1 MRSILTLSLLT
12 LAACGNGPDPG
23 ARSGGGEPPP
33 PAPSTAK
40 ATVRIDGSST
50 VFPITEAVAEEFRAE
65 NKARVTIGVSGTGGG
80 FKKFCAGETD
90 ISGASRHIK
99 DSEKELCAAAGVEY
113 LELAVAYDG
122 ISVVVNP
129 ANDWAAHLTTDELK
143 RIWEPEAQGTIT
155 NWNQVRADFPD
166 KPLALFGPGVDSG
179 TFDYF
184 TKKIVGTEQ
193 ASRGDFTAS
202 EDDNVLVHGVAT
214 DEGGLGF
221 FGYAYYIENQDRLKV
236 LPIQHGDGEPVTPT
250 VETIADM
257 SYAPL
262 SRPIF
267 IYVSKASS
275 ARPEVGAFIDFYL
288 EHGGELALAVG
299 YSGRPAAAAAE
310 VTQAWAGFRVPVGG

>member
-1 MRSILTLSLLT
+1 MRSVLTLSLLT
-12 LAACGNGPDPG
+12 LAACGNAPEP
-23 ARSGGGEPPP
+23 ATPGGGA
-33 PAPSTAK
+33 PAPASARD

-50 VFPITEAVAEEFRAE
+50 VFPITEAVAEEFRAG
-65 NKARVTIGVSGTGGG
+65 NKSRVTIGVSGTGGG
-80 FKKFCAGETD
+80 FEKFCAGETD

-99 DSEKELCAAAGVEY
+99 DSEKELCAAGGVEY

-122 ISVVVNP
+122 ISVVANP
-129 ANDWAAHLTTDELK
+129 ANDWAEHLTTDELK
-143 RIWEPEAQGTIT
+143 TIWEPEAQGTIT
-155 NWNQVRADFPD
+155 NWNQVRSDFPD

-221 FGYAYYIENQDRLKV
+221 FGFAYYIENKDRLKV
-236 LPIQHGDGEPVTPT
+236 LPIQQGEAAAVTPT
-250 VETIADM
+250 VDTIADG

-288 EHGGELALAVG
+288 EHGGELALEVG
-299 YSGRPAAAAAE
+299 YIGLPEAASAE
-310 VTQAWAGFRVPVGG
+310 VKQAWADFRTPQGG